1 MQSYLYYFFAAGL
14 LLLSA
19 GFCIWAWDRF
29 SHKKSGGPGDGEPE
43 GAFRAFYHALW
54 ILIFWSA
61 LALSVPLWLS
71 FRTHVAG
78 AESADRVIAVAK
90 ALSSLLFLISVFY
103 YGKKKGYLSWIESL
117 QWPDKENKR

>member
-19 GFCIWAWDRF
+19 VICVWGWDRF
-29 SHKKSGGPGDGEPE
+29 STKKSGGPGDGDPE

-71 FRTHVAG
+71 FRTKVSGLDTLGRLVAVG
-78 AESADRVIAVAK
+78 K
-90 ALSSLLFLISVFY
+90 ALTPLLLLISVFY

-117 QWPDKENKR
+117 QWPDKENK

>member
-1 MQSYLYYFFAAGL
+1 MQSYLNYFFAAVFL
-14 LLLSA
+14 LFSA
-19 GFCIWAWDRF
+19 VFCVWVWDRF
-29 SHKKSGGPGDGEPE
+29 SSKRGGGPGDGDPE

-71 FRTHVAG
+71 FRTKVSG
-78 AESADRVIAVAK
+78 LNTFDRMIAVVK
-90 ALSSLLFLISVFY
+90 ALSSLVLLISVFY

-117 QWPDKENKR
+117 QWPDKENK